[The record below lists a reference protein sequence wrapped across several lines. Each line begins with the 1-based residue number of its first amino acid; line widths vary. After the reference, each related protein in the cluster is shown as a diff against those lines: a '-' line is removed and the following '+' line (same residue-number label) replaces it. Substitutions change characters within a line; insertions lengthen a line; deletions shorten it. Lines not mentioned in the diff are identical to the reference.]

1 MDIIEYPLE
10 LPKSQY
16 FEMVENCYMSLLSEF
31 NDAELAEGL
40 KEIEEKYQ
48 DKSVLKF
55 SDRMVFIIATKSK

>member
-1 MDIIEYPLE
+1 
-10 LPKSQY
+10 
-16 FEMVENCYMSLLSEF
+16 MSLLSEF